1 MFGRRS
7 NITEK
12 SCFTINKHL
21 CNRDRV
27 EMFLKYLI
35 RIYGCSITTYLCE
48 ELVFRFPFITDREL
62 VFDPSA

>member
-12 SCFTINKHL
+12 SCFTMNTYVTEIGLK
-21 CNRDRV
+21 
-27 EMFLKYLI
+27 KYLI